1 MTLRVFVSAGEA
13 SGDRHAAG
21 LVRALRR
28 RVPDLDVRGLGGP
41 ALEAEG
47 AVLLAGIDELAA
59 LGFSEVIRRLPF
71 FTRLM
76 SRVTA
81 DIEAWQP
88 QVVIPV
94 DYPGFNL
101 RLARRARARHVPV
114 VYYIAPQVWAWR
126 PERRPGIARAVD
138 HLLVVFPFE
147 EPLFREA
154 GIRTT
159 FVGHPLLD
167 HSSSLT
173 RKAVRERLGVSGE
186 ERLLALLPGSRVQEI
201 DANLPVLVEGVSG
214 LGARVVVSRAPAVPD
229 RVYASLQRYGLALWD
244 GSAGDLA
251 GAADA
256 ALVASG
262 TATLETGLR
271 GTPMAVVYRT
281 GSLNWHLAKVLVKI
295 HTIGLVN
302 IAAGG
307 QRIPELLQDQF
318 TPERVAEVA
327 KRLLFD
333 PQEAVEQRAYLS
345 ALREKLG
352 GQGAAERA
360 ADAVL
365 ETIGVHA
372 EATP

>member
-1 MTLRVFVSAGEA
+1 MTLRVFISAGEA

-28 RVPDLDVRGLGGP
+28 RVPSLEVRGLGGP
-41 ALEAEG
+41 ALAAEG
-47 AVLLAGIDELAA
+47 MERLAQIDELAA

-71 FTRLM
+71 FIRLM

-81 DIEAWQP
+81 EIESWKP
-88 QVVIPV
+88 HVVIPV

-101 RLARRARARHVPV
+101 RLARRARARGVPV

-154 GIRTT
+154 GIKTT

-167 HSSSLT
+167 AGLSLT
-173 RKAVRERLGVSGE
+173 REAVREQLGLSEGE
-186 ERLLALLPGSRVQEI
+186 KLLALLPGSRVQEI
-201 DANLPVLVEGVSG
+201 EANLPVLVEGVAAVN
-214 LGARVVVSRAPAVPD
+214 ARVVVSRAPAVSD
-229 RVYASLQRYGLALWD
+229 AVYAVATTNGLAFWE

-271 GTPMAVVYRT
+271 GTPLAVVYRT
-281 GSLNWHLAKVLVKI
+281 GSLNWHLARALVKI
-295 HTIGLVN
+295 RTIGLVN

-307 QRIPELLQDQF
+307 QRVPELLQDQF
-318 TPERVAEVA
+318 TPLHVAEVA
-327 KRLLFD
+327 NRLLFD
-333 PQEAVEQRAYLS
+333 PNEAREQRAYL
-345 ALREKLG
+345 AQLAEKLG
-352 GQGAAERA
+352 GQGAADRA
-360 ADAVL
+360 AEAVL
-365 ETIGVHA
+365 ETIGVGA
-372 EATP
+372 EVNR